1 MSILS
6 EDVFGQYKV
15 KEADDFMMLGV
26 GQPSK
31 TILKNALQFIN
42 YNIDYNFDNI
52 DVLQY
57 GLKQGFKSFQNL
69 VVKLMK
75 DYTHTKINPDNIYM
89 TNGISYAVLMLSTF
103 LKNKLDYN
111 TVYVEDLT
119 YFIMINIFKDLG
131 FKIKSFNLNEPE
143 KLKIE
148 LQQNPKSIVY
158 LIPFCN
164 NPTGLTMTQTQL
176 ENFIEIIQKDTI
188 VLSDETYQFL
198 HFNSNPFTISN
209 KSLSYYNSN
218 IISLGTFSKI
228 LVPGVR
234 LGWIYSTYKF
244 ADGLTLNNW
253 LDNTGFMD
261 SGGSVNPVMAYMIT
275 KNILNNYESYKEFL
289 NNLII
294 DLQNKSDYV
303 CSVLNKYPDYFEVI
317 KPNGGYFVFVRS
329 NLNKS
334 IKLKELWNLATNHC
348 QFGFHEGNKFS
359 INKSHDDWF
368 RISVSYYSFDDF
380 KNYFDERIQKLLN
393 LVDNFEYDISV
404 FGNGKLGKLIKT
416 NLINQINQINQNNS
430 ISQIERNFN
439 KKDFGKIIIDVT
451 SPEGTMKLLDKIE
464 YYNKLPKL
472 IIGTT
477 GHTSEQIERIT
488 QYSKLAPVIYCANFS
503 NGIQNLIKM
512 IRCLTFEILK
522 IEIVDIH
529 HVHKKDS
536 PSGTAKLLHK
546 ELKKIYN
553 DIDINIISYR
563 ESNVIGFHKIVLIG
577 LNESITLK
585 HNANS
590 RSIFADGCINLIGKI
605 KSKEN
610 GFFEYL

>member
-6 EDVFGQYKV
+6 EDIFGQYKV
-15 KEADDFMMLGV
+15 KDAEDFMMLGV
-26 GQPSK
+26 GQPSP

-42 YNIDYNFDNI
+42 YNIDSNIDNI

-69 VVKLMK
+69 VTKLMK
-75 DYTHTKINPDNIYM
+75 DYTRTKIDSDNVYM
-89 TNGISYAVLMLSTF
+89 TNGISQSVMMLATLF
-103 LKNKLDYN
+103 KAKGYN
-111 TVYVEDLT
+111 TIYVEDLT

-131 FKIKSFNLNEPE
+131 FNIKSFNLNEPE

-148 LQQNPKSIVY
+148 LQYNKKSIVY

-164 NPTGLTMTQTQL
+164 NPTGLTMTQSQL

-209 KSLSYYNSN
+209 KSLSYYNNN

-234 LGWIYSTYKF
+234 LGWIYSTFKF
-244 ADGLTLNNW
+244 DDGMTLNNW

-275 KNILNNYESYKEFL
+275 KNILNNYKSYQDFL
-289 NNLII
+289 NKLIE

-329 NLNKS
+329 KS
-334 IKLKELWNLATNHC
+334 LKSKELWKLSTTKCN
-348 QFGFHEGNKFS
+348 FGFHEGNKFS
-359 INKSHDDWF
+359 INKSHDYWF

-380 KNYFDERIQKLLN
+380 KKYFHERVQN
-393 LVDNFEYDISV
+393 LVSYIDNFIYDISL
-404 FGNGKLGKLIKT
+404 FGNGKLGNLIKNNLSNST
-416 NLINQINQINQNNS
+416 NSVGQID
-430 ISQIERNFN
+430 RNLN
-439 KKDFGKIIIDVT
+439 VKDFGKVIIDVT
-451 SPEGTMKLLDKIE
+451 SPEGTIELIDKIQQNVLL
-464 YYNKLPKL
+464 NKIQQILPKL

-477 GHTSEQIERIT
+477 GHTKEQVEKIKE
-488 QYSKLAPVIYCANFS
+488 YSKLSPVVYCANFS

-512 IRCLTFEILK
+512 IRCLTFKVLS

-529 HVHKKDS
+529 HTLKKDS
-536 PSGTAKLLHK
+536 PSGTAKLLYK
-546 ELKKIYN
+546 ELKSIYN
-553 DIDINIISYR
+553 DIDINITSYR
-563 ESNVIGFHKIVLIG
+563 EGDVIGFHKIILKG
-577 LNESITLK
+577 KNESITLE
-585 HNANS
+585 HNAKS
-590 RSIFADGCINLIGKI
+590 RDIFATGCIDLISKI
-605 KSKEN
+605 ESKEN
-610 GFFEYL
+610 GFYEYI

>member
-1 MSILS
+1 MSTLS

-15 KEADDFMMLGV
+15 KNAEEFMMLGV
-26 GQPSK
+26 GQPSP

-42 YNIDYNFDNI
+42 YNINSNYDNI

-75 DYTHTKINPDNIYM
+75 DYTHTKIDSDSIYM
-89 TNGISYAVLMLSTF
+89 TNGISHSVMMLSTF
-103 LKNKLDYN
+103 LKNKLGYN
-111 TVYVEDLT
+111 TIYVEDLT
-119 YFIMINIFKDLG
+119 YFIMINIFKDLD
-131 FKIKSFNLNEPE
+131 FNIKSFNLNDLE
-143 KLKIE
+143 KLKVD
-148 LQQNPKSIVY
+148 LQQNPKSIIY

-244 ADGLTLNNW
+244 ADGMTLNNW

-261 SGGSVNPVMAYMIT
+261 SGGSVNPIMAYMIT
-275 KNILNNYESYKEFL
+275 KNILNNYESYKEIL
-289 NNLII
+289 NNII
-294 DLQNKSDYV
+294 KDLQNKSDYV
-303 CSVLNKYPDYFEVI
+303 CKVLNKYPDYFEVI
-317 KPNGGYFVFVRS
+317 KPNGGYFVFVRN

-334 IKLKELWNLATNHC
+334 IKSKELWNLATTHC

-380 KNYFDERIQKLLN
+380 KNYFDDRIQKLLKF
-393 LVDNFEYDISV
+393 VDNFQYNISV

-416 NLINQINQINQNNS
+416 NLINQNISIGQID
-430 ISQIERNFN
+430 RNFN
-439 KKDFGKIIIDVT
+439 KKDFGKVIIDVT
-451 SPEGTMKLLDKIE
+451 SPEGTMVLIDKFK
-464 YYNKLPKL
+464 YYGILPKL

-477 GHTSEQIERIT
+477 GHTKEQIEKIT
-488 QYSKLAPVIYCANFS
+488 EYSKLAPVIYCANFS

-512 IRCLTFEILK
+512 IRCLTFKILK

-529 HVHKKDS
+529 HIHKKDS
-536 PSGTAKLLHK
+536 PSGTAKLLQK
-546 ELKKIYN
+546 ELKNIYN

-563 ESNVIGFHKIVLIG
+563 EGTIIGFHKIVLIG
-577 LNESITLK
+577 LNESITLE

-590 RSIFADGCINLIGKI
+590 RDIFADGCINLISKI
-605 KSKEN
+605 ECKEN
-610 GFFEYL
+610 GFYEYL